1 MKSTSNAIVAI
12 ILLSFAAPVAA
23 GPFEDAAA
31 AYGRGDY
38 ATSLRLIRPLA
49 DQGDANA
56 QFNLGVRYDNGEGVP
71 QNNVEALKWYWLAAN
86 QGLANA
92 QYNLGVRYGEGR
104 GVPQNEAEAV
114 KWYRLAAN
122 QGLADAQYNLGGRYD
137 NGEGV
142 PRNYVN
148 AYMWFNLA
156 AAQGYQDAEKNRD
169 LVKQR
174 MTPAQI
180 IEAQEL
186 AREWKSK
193 STPR

>member
-1 MKSTSNAIVAI
+1 MKSASNAVVASI
-12 ILLSFAAPVAA
+12 ILLSLAAPVAA

-71 QNNVEALKWYWLAAN
+71 
-86 QGLANA
+86 
-92 QYNLGVRYGEGR
+92 
-104 GVPQNEAEAV
+104 
-114 KWYRLAAN
+114 
-122 QGLADAQYNLGGRYD
+122 
-137 NGEGV
+137 
-142 PRNYVN
+142 RNYVN

-186 AREWKSK
+186 ARVWKSN